1 MKNRYY
7 ISEVGSTNAWLQQQL
22 LEQDL
27 PHGFCVCAA
36 YQTAGRGQLT
46 NTWESAAAQNILCSL
61 LLKPQQFPVKQ
72 QFLISQAVALGV
84 VDFLGQYA
92 PDFCIKWPNDI
103 YWHDKKIAGI
113 LIENNLQGA
122 FIATCVVVIGLNINQ
137 TAFVSDA
144 PNPISL
150 SQITGQQYSLEEAR
164 EQLHRSILVRY
175 EQVLTDPAQLQQ
187 DYLSVLYR
195 YQTWASYQDEKGQF
209 EGRIVAVEP
218 MGYLHI
224 EDREGIDRKYAFKE
238 VQFLLP

>member
-1 MKNRYY
+1 MKNSYFLP
-7 ISEVGSTNAWLQQQL
+7 IVDSTNAWLQQQL

-27 PHGFCVCAA
+27 PHGYVVHTA

-46 NTWESAAAQNILCSL
+46 NAWEAEEGKNILCSL

-84 VDFLGQYA
+84 VDVLSQYA
-92 PDFCIKWPNDI
+92 ANFCIKWPNDI
-103 YWHDKKIAGI
+103 YWNDQKIAGI

-122 FIATCVVVIGLNINQ
+122 AIATSVVGIGLNINQ
-137 TAFVSDA
+137 TRFLSDA
-144 PNPISL
+144 PNPVSL
-150 SQITGQQYSLEEAR
+150 AQITGKKYDVEEMMQALQQ
-164 EQLHRSILVRY
+164 SIHNRY
-175 EQVLTDPAQLQQ
+175 EQVLASPMLLQQ

-195 YQTWASYQDEKGQF
+195 YQSWAPYRDENGSF

-224 EDREGIDRKYAFKE
+224 EDRAGIDRKYAFKE

>member
-1 MKNRYY
+1 MKNSYY
-7 ISEVGSTNAWLQQQL
+7 IPVVNSTNAWLQQQL

-27 PHGFCVCAA
+27 PHGFCVHTAF
-36 YQTAGRGQLT
+36 QTAGRGQLT
-46 NTWESAAAQNILCSL
+46 NTWESAEGQNILCSL

-84 VDFLGQYA
+84 VDFLQMHA

-103 YWHDKKIAGI
+103 YWNDKKIAGI

-122 FIATCVVVIGLNINQ
+122 FIATSVVGIGLNINQ
-137 TAFVSDA
+137 ASFVSDA
-144 PNPISL
+144 PNPVSL
-150 SQITGQQYSLEEAR
+150 LQITGKRYNVEDAMA
-164 EQLHRSILVRY
+164 QLHRALLVRY
-175 EQVLTDPAQLQQ
+175 EQVLAAPTQLQQ
-187 DYLSVLYR
+187 DYLSMLYR
-195 YQTWASYQDEKGQF
+195 YQVWALYKDENGLF